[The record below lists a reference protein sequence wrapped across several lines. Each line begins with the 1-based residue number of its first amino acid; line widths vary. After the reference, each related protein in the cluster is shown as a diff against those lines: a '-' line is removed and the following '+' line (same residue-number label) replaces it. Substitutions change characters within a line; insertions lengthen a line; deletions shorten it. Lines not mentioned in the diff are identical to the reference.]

1 MHKKGSSTIPDE
13 ELKRHWEDTGQ
24 IRETTRRLKKFSYN
38 AVYKRLVQLNLIRTS
53 TFDPGRYGYASR
65 TIPEATT
72 LIIPDLQAPAHHPD
86 ALAFLCAVR
95 DKYKGR
101 DQLNVVCIGDEVD
114 LNFLSDF
121 QRLPE
126 VDQPTSEWAAAQAFM
141 RSFYAEFP
149 EGVSCVSNH
158 VEGRISKART
168 RGRLP
173 PAFLRSVEDLLDAP
187 PGWSWHSSIRMGDVL
202 IRHGHRDTAGL
213 KRLIVE
219 EIPAEHG
226 RHFSLLIGHFHS
238 RIGVATPDIKIGNRF
253 YWGAFSG
260 CLVNPR
266 HPFFSYS
273 KGTEKLG
280 TVVLSHGRV
289 IPVAMPVD
297 EYGRWT
303 GVLP

>member
-1 MHKKGSSTIPDE
+1 MPAPRTIDDE
-13 ELKRHWEDTGQ
+13 LLGKHWADCGN
-24 IRETTRRLKKFSYN
+24 IRETSRRLKSSYN
-38 AVYKRLVQLNLIRTS
+38 GVYKRLVQLNLIRAPA
-53 TFDPGRYGYASR
+53 FDTGRSGYTSR
-65 TIPEATT
+65 TLQEGTT
-72 LIIPDLQAPAHHPD
+72 IIIPDLQAPAHHPD

-95 DKYKGR
+95 DKYKR
-101 DQLNVVCIGDEVD
+101 YHEQFNVVCIGDEVD

-121 QRLPE
+121 GRLPE

-187 PGWSWHSSIRMGDVL
+187 VGWSWHSSIRIGDVL

-238 RIGVATPDIKIGNRF
+238 KIGVATPDIKIGNSF

-260 CLVNPR
+260 CLVDPR

-280 TVVLSHGRV
+280 TVVLVHGRV
-289 IPVAMPVD
+289 VPIAMPLD
-297 EYGRWT
+297 ENGRWT
-303 GVLP
+303 GSLS